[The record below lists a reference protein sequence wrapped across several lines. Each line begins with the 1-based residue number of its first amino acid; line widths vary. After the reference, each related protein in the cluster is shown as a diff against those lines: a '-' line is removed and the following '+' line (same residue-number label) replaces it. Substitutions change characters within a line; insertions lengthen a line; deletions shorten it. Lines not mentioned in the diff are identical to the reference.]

1 MAIAELTVVC
11 LGTGST
17 SLSDV
22 VAFVEREIR
31 ASGLESRLSPMSTTI
46 EGELNDIFALVER
59 IHDRLAAEGYGRIS
73 TSIKIDD
80 RRDRPGPRM
89 DAKLKSVE
97 DKLE

>member
-1 MAIAELTVVC
+1 MAVVELTVVC

-22 VAFVEREIR
+22 VAIAEREIR
-31 ASGLESRLSPMSTTI
+31 ASGLPSRLNPMSTTI
-46 EGELNDIFALVER
+46 EGDLSDIFALVER
-59 IHDRLAAEGYGRIS
+59 IHDRLEDEGYGRIS

-97 DKLE
+97 DKLK

>member
-22 VAFVEREIR
+22 VAFVECEIR
-31 ASGLESRLSPMSTTI
+31 ASGLESRLNPMSTTI
-46 EGELNDIFALVER
+46 EGDLGDIFALVER
-59 IHDRLAAEGYGRIS
+59 IHERLAGEGYGRIS

-80 RRDRPGPRM
+80 RRDREGPRM
-89 DAKLKSVE
+89 DAKMKSVE
-97 DKLE
+97 DKLK